1 MYNEKGRLQCI
12 FFENCIATPKLTFAN
27 REKKKKNIKLLL
39 KNVTVQE
46 NTHEKL

>member
-12 FFENCIATPKLTFAN
+12 FFENCVATPKLTFAN
-27 REKKKKNIKLLL
+27 RGKKKPITLLL

-46 NTHEKL
+46 NTHDKL